1 MITGILNSWRSYFSV
16 KSNFYQFIITFFLFF
31 ICTFLFKE
39 YLILVESWDHNLG
52 VFDDPFF
59 LKEPIDLSTPIFVL
73 TYGSILFFIVYHL
86 NNLSKLVKLT
96 QLAILVNLFR
106 VISLFFVRFDA
117 PDMIP
122 LNDPILNFLIYES
135 TLDST
140 LYNHHD
146 LFFSGH
152 TTNLFII
159 SILYKKSI
167 FRYFFLFITF
177 LTGLFLVLQQVHYS
191 IDVIFAPF
199 VGLIIIYIH
208 NYFLYNYIK

>member
-1 MITGILNSWRSYFSV
+1 MCTVCSHIQLGVHIHVCHYVHHHLYF
-16 KSNFYQFIITFFLFF
+16 FF
-31 ICTFLFKE
+31 KQ

-73 TYGSILFFIVYHL
+73 TYGSILFFIIYHL
-86 NNLSKLVKLT
+86 NTLSKLVKLT

-135 TLDST
+135 TLDSP
-140 LYNHHD
+140 LYNQHD

-159 SILYKKSI
+159 SINFK
-167 FRYFFLFITF
+167 
-177 LTGLFLVLQQVHYS
+177 
-191 IDVIFAPF
+191 
-199 VGLIIIYIH
+199 
-208 NYFLYNYIK
+208 